1 MAGASGWNLNL
12 EPGLPSF
19 LRSRCRCSWPFP
31 FKTSAIP
38 PPKFKIRLECKHAA
52 ALQGEIMIGEP
63 ILVMLIEDNIDH
75 AELVIRTMEEHRI
88 TNKVRHFLDGQSALD
103 YLFRRAEYSESAESP
118 RPHVILLD
126 LRLPRVDGI
135 DVLRAIKEDEGLKS
149 IPVVVLTTSEAE
161 KDVAKAYYN
170 HANSYLVK
178 PVGFEEFKRLMDD
191 LGFYWLGWNTNPDA
205 RE

>member
-1 MAGASGWNLNL
+1 
-12 EPGLPSF
+12 
-19 LRSRCRCSWPFP
+19 
-31 FKTSAIP
+31 
-38 PPKFKIRLECKHAA
+38 
-52 ALQGEIMIGEP
+52 MIGEP
-63 ILVMLIEDNIDH
+63 ILVMLVEDNVDH

-88 TNKVRHFLDGQSALD
+88 ANKVHHFMDGQSALD
-103 YLFRRAEYSESAESP
+103 YLFHRGEFSDPHQSP

-135 DVLRAIKEDEGLKS
+135 DVLRAIKENEDLKT

-178 PVGFEEFKRLMDD
+178 PVGFEEFKKLMDD
-191 LGFYWLGWNTNPDA
+191 LGFYWLGWNTNP
-205 RE
+205 EVKE

>member
-1 MAGASGWNLNL
+1 
-12 EPGLPSF
+12 
-19 LRSRCRCSWPFP
+19 
-31 FKTSAIP
+31 
-38 PPKFKIRLECKHAA
+38 
-52 ALQGEIMIGEP
+52 MIGEP
-63 ILVMLIEDNIDH
+63 ILVMLVEDNVDH

-88 TNKVRHFLDGQSALD
+88 ANKVHHFLDGQAALD
-103 YLFRRAEYSESAESP
+103 YLFYRGEFSDPHQGP

-135 DVLRAIKEDEGLKS
+135 DVLRAIKENEDLKT

-178 PVGFEEFKRLMDD
+178 PVGFEEFKKLMDD
-191 LGFYWLGWNTNPDA
+191 LGFYWLGWNTNP
-205 RE
+205 EFKE